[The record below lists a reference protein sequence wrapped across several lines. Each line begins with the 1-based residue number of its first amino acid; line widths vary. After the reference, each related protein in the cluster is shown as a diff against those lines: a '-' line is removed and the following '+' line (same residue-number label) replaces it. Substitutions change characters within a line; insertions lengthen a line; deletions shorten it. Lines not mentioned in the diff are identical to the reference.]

1 MGRKLTVLMQGL
13 RRPTRSAAHRV
24 TYAEADAT
32 TCRCTPG
39 IADERMLGLGRV
51 AVHRS
56 RFPVPH
62 SPDSAWQGSS
72 QSLGRLPG
80 TTDGELDLLVDLT
93 G

>member
-1 MGRKLTVLMQGL
+1 M
-13 RRPTRSAAHRV
+13 
-24 TYAEADAT
+24 
-32 TCRCTPG
+32 
-39 IADERMLGLGRV
+39 GLGRV

-62 SPDSAWQGSS
+62 SPDSARQGSS